1 MNVEIG
7 TEAVQFLFWEHISG
21 IFLALQ
27 DTEKRV
33 LYERRDEVTTLRKRK
48 EGTLRKREKG
58 NLCRKEEKM
67 VLSERR

>member
-1 MNVEIG
+1 MNVEIR
-7 TEAVQFLFWEHISG
+7 TEAVQFLLWEHING

-48 EGTLRKREKG
+48 
-58 NLCRKEEKM
+58 
-67 VLSERR
+67 